1 MTNDILADYGSV
13 ALRVFLAAGLLVT
26 ALSLREVWRGWL
38 LACRRMDA
46 AMWGRGSC
54 GRSTRRPPCRT
65 RAWRGVTLE
74 RRNG

>member
-1 MTNDILADYGSV
+1 MTADHMTVVTV

-46 AMWGRGSC
+46 AMWGRGRSR
-54 GRSTRRPPCRT
+54 GRC